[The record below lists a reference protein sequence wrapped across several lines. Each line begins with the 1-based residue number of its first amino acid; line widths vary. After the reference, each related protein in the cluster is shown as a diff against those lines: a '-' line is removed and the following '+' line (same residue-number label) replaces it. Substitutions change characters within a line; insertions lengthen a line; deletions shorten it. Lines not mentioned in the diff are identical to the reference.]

1 MLKDTVA
8 TLIENKAA
16 FDKWCTPTL
25 AQLKDTNIPLDERW
39 AAFGELCKAKV
50 ITKIAQYGDGFVDTL
65 YKNGSCYD
73 DFHIEKYQTSYYFDM
88 ACDGF
93 ESWNDTPAP
102 TPNRIAK
109 WKEEVLA
116 SGDAGFKYDW

>member
-25 AQLKDTNIPLDERW
+25 AQLKDKNIPLDERW
-39 AAFGELCKAKV
+39 EAYGQLCKAKI
-50 ITKIAQYGDGFVDTL
+50 ITKIAPYGDGFVDTL
-65 YKNGSCYD
+65 YAGGCCYD
-73 DFHIEKYQTSYYFDM
+73 DLHIEKYQTSDYFEM
-88 ACDGF
+88 AEDNF
-93 ESWNDTPAP
+93 EGWGDTPTP
-102 TPNRIAK
+102 TPKRIAK

-116 SGDAGFKYDW
+116 SGDAGFTYDW